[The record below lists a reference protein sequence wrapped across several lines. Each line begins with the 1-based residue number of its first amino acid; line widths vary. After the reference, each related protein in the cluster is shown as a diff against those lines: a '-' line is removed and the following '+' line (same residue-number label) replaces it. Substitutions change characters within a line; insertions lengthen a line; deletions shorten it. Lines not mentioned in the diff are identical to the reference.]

1 MKGNQKM
8 IYTVTLNPAIDKTV
22 EIDGLTLGNVNRIS
36 ALRADAGGK
45 GINVSKVV
53 ATLSGQSVAHGII
66 GGSGGQMIK
75 NTLEQMGI
83 KTDFV
88 EVDAET
94 RVNMKIIDT
103 KNRCNTDINEP
114 GSPVTADVIKAVEK
128 KLADSLK
135 PGDIAVLAGSV
146 PKGAAADIYGRL
158 VRLCNACEARAVLD
172 VDGALMAPGLAAK
185 PYLIKPNIDE
195 LSRLCGTP
203 LKTVKDC
210 IAPIKKLLAD
220 GKSENYFV
228 AFSMSVQ
235 IRKTYALLGL
245 FQKNA
250 AEYVAWYEEK
260 NAEDIPADVKAVA
273 EERWAARTNKDWAK
287 SDKLRAKLAEM
298 GYAVKDSKTGYE
310 LTKN

>member
-1 MKGNQKM
+1 M

-53 ATLSGQSVAHGII
+53 ATLSGESVAHGII

-75 NTLEQMGI
+75 NSLESAGI
-83 KTDFV
+83 QTDFV
-88 EVDAET
+88 EVEAET

-103 KNRCNTDINEP
+103 KNHCNTDINEP
-114 GSPVTADVIKAVEK
+114 GAPVTADVIKQVEQ
-128 KLADSLK
+128 KLSSSLK

-195 LSRLCGTP
+195 LSRLCGQP
-203 LKTVKDC
+203 LKTPRDC

-220 GKSENYFV
+220 GIERVVVSLGGDGALFADKTAIYHAHPVKVNVRSTVGAGDSMV
-228 AFSMSVQ
+228 AAICVSLDRDSSIEQMM
-235 IRKTYALLGL
+235 ALAIATS
-245 FQKNA
+245 A
-250 AEYVAWYEEK
+250 ANVTCSGTQAASWDMIEPLIKQVSWEK
-260 NAEDIPADVKAVA
+260 LV
-273 EERWAARTNKDWAK
+273 
-287 SDKLRAKLAEM
+287 
-298 GYAVKDSKTGYE
+298 
-310 LTKN
+310 